1 MLASRRNETFMKTKA
16 LFGILTIGLA
26 IQFAAMAQNKF
37 TLSHPLQN
45 GMTLRFRDN
54 ETSGG
59 FNVSWTNLTA
69 NVYLD
74 TTNQMVRV
82 IGYASGTQDVQ
93 QVSYTISRAVAQPFP
108 NPPIQVTGTVTV
120 RLALPTG
127 GLFFDTGYQ
136 LLTWNESIGQYTFN
150 GNVLGTIPVV
160 GSFTLVTGGNTYS
173 TNFSYNL
180 NADLGEALTFQQL
193 STTNYPASLVV
204 SAFGWTG
211 GMFSYSVGVGTA
223 AQVTAADGFP
233 VTIQPG
239 MEMWGLFN
247 GESFNWSFG
256 AQQYLSG
263 GAGVDYTPTSAYPG
277 EAPLLPVI
285 TTQPAS
291 TVANVGG
298 NATFS
303 VAATGKAPLTYQ
315 WLFNGIALVDGGGL
329 NGSASN
335 LLALSIVTTNQAG
348 NYSVIV
354 TNGYGASVTSS
365 VATLLVS
372 QLLPPS
378 ITSQPQPVTVHA
390 GNNASFSVV
399 ASGALSYQWLFNGT
413 NISSATGTSLTIS
426 NVVQTNLGTYAVVLT
441 NGVGSVRSSNAM
453 LSMYPFLG
461 SPFIGVVTDWGY
473 TNTLSV
479 GAWGTGPLVYQWLK
493 NGTAIANATNSTL
506 TLTSIQFADA
516 GLYSVVVSNP
526 FGSVTN
532 TPAQVVVNPAGVSLG
547 MFPGVYVS
555 GVVGYTYA
563 IQASAD
569 LRNTNGWTTL
579 ATMTLMQPIQLW
591 VDFNVNALSP
601 ANPHRYYRVIPGD

>member
-1 MLASRRNETFMKTKA
+1 
-16 LFGILTIGLA
+16 
-26 IQFAAMAQNKF
+26 
-37 TLSHPLQN
+37 
-45 GMTLRFRDN
+45 
-54 ETSGG
+54 
-59 FNVSWTNLTA
+59 
-69 NVYLD
+69 
-74 TTNQMVRV
+74 
-82 IGYASGTQDVQ
+82 
-93 QVSYTISRAVAQPFP
+93 
-108 NPPIQVTGTVTV
+108 
-120 RLALPTG
+120 
-127 GLFFDTGYQ
+127 
-136 LLTWNESIGQYTFN
+136 
-150 GNVLGTIPVV
+150 
-160 GSFTLVTGGNTYS
+160 
-173 TNFSYNL
+173 
-180 NADLGEALTFQQL
+180 
-193 STTNYPASLVV
+193 
-204 SAFGWTG
+204 
-211 GMFSYSVGVGTA
+211 
-223 AQVTAADGFP
+223 
-233 VTIQPG
+233 
-239 MEMWGLFN
+239 
-247 GESFNWSFG
+247 
-256 AQQYLSG
+256 
-263 GAGVDYTPTSAYPG
+263 
-277 EAPLLPVI
+277 
-285 TTQPAS
+285 
-291 TVANVGG
+291 
-298 NATFS
+298 
-303 VAATGKAPLTYQ
+303 
-315 WLFNGIALVDGGGL
+315 
-329 NGSASN
+329 
-335 LLALSIVTTNQAG
+335 
-348 NYSVIV
+348 
-354 TNGYGASVTSS
+354 
-365 VATLLVS
+365 
-372 QLLPPS
+372 
-378 ITSQPQPVTVHA
+378 
-390 GNNASFSVV
+390 
-399 ASGALSYQWLFNGT
+399 LFNGT